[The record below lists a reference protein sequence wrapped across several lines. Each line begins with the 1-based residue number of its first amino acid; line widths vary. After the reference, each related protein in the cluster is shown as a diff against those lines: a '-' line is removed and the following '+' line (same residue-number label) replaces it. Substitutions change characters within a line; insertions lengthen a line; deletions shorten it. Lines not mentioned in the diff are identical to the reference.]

1 MSADPSFTESYDGLS
16 IVEMIERFGSED
28 RCHEALEELRW
39 PQGVQCPRCHSKS
52 ISRIKER
59 RQFDCN
65 ECRYQFSVR
74 VGSVLQ
80 DSKLPLWKW
89 FLAIYMMCESKKS
102 ISANQLKRMLGVSY
116 KTAWFLCHRI
126 RAAMIEENP
135 SWLKGTV
142 EMDETYLGGRTEGHE
157 NMFKDKAIV
166 LAAVERGGKARLRM
180 VPNRSGKTIK
190 KFAKEFISDD
200 AKAVY
205 TDAAPAYTNSV
216 GSIKT
221 DHQTVTH
228 RKQEWVHGKIHTNTV
243 EGVFSLLDRSIMG
256 AYHKVSKKHL
266 QAYLHEVEWRFNN
279 RKNDFLFRDTLIKL
293 VRSEPLEYKNLIE

>member
-1 MSADPSFTESYDGLS
+1 MSAEQSFTESYEGLS

-39 PQGVQCPRCHSKS
+39 PQGVACPRCHSKS

-126 RAAMIEENP
+126 RAAMVEDSP

-142 EMDETYLGGRTEGHE
+142 EMDETYLGGRTDGHE
-157 NMFKDKAIV
+157 NMFKGKAMV
-166 LAAVERGGKARLRM
+166 MAAVERGGKARLRM
-180 VPNRSGKTIK
+180 VPDRKSKTIK

-200 AKAVY
+200 AKAIY
-205 TDAAPAYTNSV
+205 TDGHRGYINAV
-216 GSIKT
+216 GGPRT
-221 DHQTVTH
+221 DHKSVTH
-228 RKQEWVHGKIHTNTV
+228 REQEWVHGQIHTNTV

-266 QAYLHEVEWRFNN
+266 PAYLHEVEWRFNN
-279 RKNDFLFRDTLIKL
+279 RKNDFLFRDTLVKL
-293 VRSEPLEYKNLIE
+293 VRSEPLEYKNLIA